1 MKSKNFLLLFLLLSF
16 SSLHAK
22 VVLPTI
28 LGDNMVLQQ
37 QTDAKLWGEATV
49 HAKVTVKTSWN
60 KAIYTTI
67 ADSKGKWLL
76 SVKTPNAGGPYE
88 VSFSDGET
96 ITLKNILIGEVWFC
110 SGQSNMEMPV
120 RGFNRQPVAGSN
132 DILAKAKATTPIRI
146 YTTDTVR
153 QFSKQPQTD
162 CKGRWME
169 NASENV
175 AQASAAAYFFAQYIQ
190 EVLEVPV
197 GIIVSSWGGSTVE
210 TWMSRESIAPFT
222 EIDLSLLDN
231 NEEVKNPAATPC
243 VLYNAKIAPI
253 TPFVIKGF
261 LWYQGESNR
270 GNVDVYARLMPAFVS
285 DLRARWNCGEFPF
298 YFVEIAPFNYDGA
311 DLTSAARMR
320 EVQLQNMRDIP
331 NSGMV
336 TTLDIGNP
344 VFIHPTDKATVGK
357 RLAYWALAKTYGKT
371 GFGYVSPTYQSME
384 VAENKIY
391 INFNDAERGLCPM
404 WTALKSFEIAGAD
417 KKFYPA
423 NAEIETKTT
432 RLAVS
437 CEQVP
442 HPVAVRYAYKN
453 YTEAS
458 VFNIYGIPVA
468 PFRTDNW

>member
-1 MKSKNFLLLFLLLSF
+1 MNLKNGLFLFLLLSF
-16 SSLHAK
+16 SPLHAK
-22 VVLPTI
+22 VILPTI

-37 QTDAKLWGEATV
+37 QSHVKIWGKAKE
-49 HAKVTVKTSWN
+49 KSNVTVKTSWN
-60 KAIYTTI
+60 DNVYIVT
-67 ADSKGKWLL
+67 SSEKGDFLAEIH
-76 SVKTPNAGGPYE
+76 TQTAGGPYKI
-88 VSFSDGET
+88 SITDGEEV
-96 ITLKNILIGEVWFC
+96 TLKNILIGEVWFC

-169 NASENV
+169 NSSDNV
-175 AQASAAAYFFAQYIQ
+175 AKASAAAYFFAKYMQ

-243 VLYNAKIAPI
+243 VLYNAKIAPM

-270 GNVDVYARLMPAFVS
+270 GNVDVYAHLMPAFVN
-285 DLRARWNCGEFPF
+285 DLRTRWNCGEFPF

-391 INFNDAERGLCPM
+391 INFNDAEQGLCPM

-423 NAEIETKTT
+423 NAEIEAKTT

-468 PFRTDNW
+468 PFRTDHW